1 MKKIAIFMMQKNEKD
16 LLPIF
21 VAYYGA
27 LFGYENIYIFD
38 NGSDAYMLDELRK
51 SEVLGCNVSLEF
63 SSHADFERKGEIVA
77 SYINNLTDKYDVFL
91 PLDCDEFIG
100 IEVPDGYSCE
110 SEDLLQGFEE
120 INGSHGYQISQ
131 RFYNHPFK
139 KNLFTKNLKGMRK
152 LFFGKSKVESLDVG
166 FHDCASPKNIV
177 LSPFVYFEFHHKPF
191 ETLIEHAKTK
201 LKSRLDLSAD
211 NLGNYSGKGN
221 HLIKFLKMTKKQYE
235 DYINELLYIKSSTL
249 EECFIAYNINYPFF
263 E

>member
-1 MKKIAIFMMQKNEKD
+1 MMQKNEKD

-152 LFFGKSKVESLDVG
+152 LFFWDGGKIASSIVSNCEKNLKVLDGYDREYQVFSDMIYLDHQILIEGNTFFKQMDNDYPESL
-166 FHDCASPKNIV
+166 FIYNTRNIDNW
-177 LSPFVYFEFHHKPF
+177 
-191 ETLIEHAKTK
+191 IQ
-201 LKSRLDLSAD
+201 SR
-211 NLGNYSGKGN
+211 
-221 HLIKFLKMTKKQYE
+221 
-235 DYINELLYIKSSTL
+235 
-249 EECFIAYNINYPFF
+249 
-263 E
+263 